1 MLKYLARRLVLMV
14 PTILGI
20 SILTFS
26 LLHLVPGDPAEILLR
41 QQGVVPTPEALEG
54 FRTAAGLN
62 EPLVLQYLHWLN
74 SAIHGDLGRSLAV
87 SYGRPV
93 LSEVLSRLSATLEL
107 ASASL
112 AFAILISLPLGI
124 LSAVRRGSWLD
135 KSLLLGSAL
144 GTAVPAFWLG
154 PLLMLTFSLYL
165 GWLPVCGRGGLEH
178 LILPAL
184 TLGIGAAAL
193 TSKVVQ
199 AGMIDAL
206 EENFI
211 LTARAK
217 GLPEEY
223 IILQH
228 AFRNALLPL
237 VTISGLQFGWLLE
250 GAVFVEVIFT
260 WPGLGKL
267 LVDSIFSRDFPMV
280 QGCVLFISLVFVLVN
295 LAVDILYSRL
305 DPRVRYDR

>member
-1 MLKYLARRLVLMV
+1 MV

-295 LAVDILYSRL
+295 LAVDILYSWL

>member
-295 LAVDILYSRL
+295 LAVDILYSWL

>member
-20 SILTFS
+20 SILTFT

-295 LAVDILYSRL
+295 LAVDILYSWL

>member
-1 MLKYLARRLVLMV
+1 MV

>member
-1 MLKYLARRLVLMV
+1 MLSYAARRLVLMV
-14 PTILGI
+14 PTLLGI
-20 SILTFS
+20 SILAFS

-62 EPLVLQYLHWLN
+62 EPLALQYLHWLN

-93 LSEVLSRLSATLEL
+93 LPEVLSRLAATLEL

-144 GTAVPAFWLG
+144 GTAMPAFWLG

-211 LTARAK
+211 LAARAK
-217 GLPEEY
+217 GLPEEC
-223 IILQH
+223 IILKH
-228 AFRNALLPL
+228 ALRNALLPL
-237 VTISGLQFGWLLE
+237 ITVSGLQFGWLLE

-295 LAVDILYSRL
+295 LAVDILYSWI

>member
-1 MLKYLARRLVLMV
+1 MV

-20 SILTFS
+20 SILTFT

-295 LAVDILYSRL
+295 LAVDILYSWL

>member
-1 MLKYLARRLVLMV
+1 MLRYAVRRLALMV
-14 PTILGI
+14 LTVLGI
-20 SILTFS
+20 SLLTFS

-41 QQGVVPTPEALEG
+41 HQGVMPTPEALDK
-54 FRTAAGLN
+54 FRAAAGLS
-62 EPLVLQYLHWLN
+62 EPLPLQYLRWLN

-93 LSEVLSRLSATLEL
+93 LPEVLIRLIATLEL

-112 AFAILISLPLGI
+112 AFSILISLPLGV
-124 LSAVRRGSWLD
+124 LSAARRGSWLD
-135 KSLLLGSAL
+135 KSLLIVSSL

-154 PLLMLTFSLYL
+154 PLLILIFSVYL

-193 TSKVVQ
+193 TSRVVQ
-199 AGMIDAL
+199 ASMIEAL
-206 EENFI
+206 LEDCI

-217 GLPEEY
+217 GLPEMH
-223 IILQH
+223 IILKH
-228 AFRNALLPL
+228 ALRNALLPL
-237 VTISGLQFGWLLE
+237 ITISGLQFGWLLQ
-250 GAVFVEVIFT
+250 GAVFAEVIFT

-267 LVDSIFSRDFPMV
+267 LVDSISSRDLPMV

-295 LAVDILYSRL
+295 LAVDILYSWL